1 MEYPYLAWRQSTV
14 QALSPT
20 GAADL
25 DGVAPLFADPDAQPE
40 RCYCR

>member
-1 MEYPYLAWRQSTV
+1 MEYPYLAWPQATL
-14 QALSPT
+14 QALSLT

-25 DGVAPLFADPDAQPE
+25 DGAALLFAGPDAQPE